1 MLIEDASL
9 MNYIVKHMSSRI
21 CCEDIFTIVNQIKSE
36 NYNCNEIAVIRL
48 PIVGNEKIFKLLL
61 QNDYAHLL
69 KYIAENIAII
79 PECIDVFKY
88 FLDEKEL
95 SFVVETIE
103 EQQKSVDIIL
113 LNGTEFAIRI
123 PNMLCDI
130 TLPIIGQFHSEII
143 LSFDYFIKYTEISE
157 DMNLFLNAKSPSII
171 SQFIQLWVSE
181 KLNISSKPQSNI
193 LVV

>member
-1 MLIEDASL
+1 
-9 MNYIVKHMSSRI
+9 
-21 CCEDIFTIVNQIKSE
+21 
-36 NYNCNEIAVIRL
+36 
-48 PIVGNEKIFKLLL
+48 
-61 QNDYAHLL
+61 
-69 KYIAENIAII
+69 
-79 PECIDVFKY
+79 
-88 FLDEKEL
+88 
-95 SFVVETIE
+95 
-103 EQQKSVDIIL
+103 
-113 LNGTEFAIRI
+113 
-123 PNMLCDI
+123 MLCDI